1 VQRSFVNILSEN
13 VDATATFYE
22 RLLKMTR
29 HFDSDWFV
37 ILTHAGVK
45 DLEYGILQRDHH
57 IVPESVRAKP
67 AGVIVTFVVS
77 DCDSV
82 HKRAVEMGADIV
94 QPPTDM
100 PYGQRRM
107 LALDPE
113 GTLLDISAPTAPVRN
128 VLARPS

>member
-1 VQRSFVNILSEN
+1 MQRSFVNILSEN

-22 RLLKMTR
+22 RLLNMER

-37 ILTHAGVK
+37 ILTHEGIK
-45 DLEYGILQRDHH
+45 DLEYGILQRDHD
-57 IVPESVRAKP
+57 IVPESIRAKP

-82 HKRAVEMGADIV
+82 HKRAIEMGADIV

-100 PYGQRRM
+100 RYGQRRM
-107 LALDPE
+107 LARDPE
-113 GTLLDISAPTAPVRN
+113 GTLIDVSAPTAS
-128 VLARPS
+128 AQ